1 MTKLKIVIRN
11 MTFFLKKKKIIII
24 IIRVGEKKSQT
35 ELEFNKSEVI
45 FGPH

>member
-1 MTKLKIVIRN
+1 
-11 MTFFLKKKKIIII
+11 MTFSRSENDWKVEL
-24 IIRVGEKKSQT
+24 GEKKSQI

>member
-1 MTKLKIVIRN
+1 
-11 MTFFLKKKKIIII
+11 MTFSRSENDWRKKKKEL
-24 IIRVGEKKSQT
+24 GEKKSQT